1 MSKNYF
7 RLDWPLDYAAWRSVH
22 DRATEPEPETI
33 REYHSFVVRHWGGD
47 YRRAAAWAL
56 LLADGYGVGE

>member
-7 RLDWPLDYAAWRSVH
+7 RLDWPLGYNAWRSVLK
-22 DRATEPEPETI
+22 RAEEPEPDTM

-47 YRRAAAWAL
+47 YGRCAAWAV
-56 LLADGYGVGE
+56 LLADGEAVGE